1 MTQGPDLPDN
11 LPDASGSASQTG
23 RGDALRVVLTRPA
36 GQSDGLASPL
46 RDAGCEVVEFPLL
59 AITPV
64 PDTGPLDAALARI
77 GEYALAVFV
86 SPNAIDQAFARFNG
100 VWPEGVPVAVVGPG
114 SIAALARHGVVA
126 PRYRIIAPE
135 GAVDQ
140 ARVTAASDAAVAG
153 SLGGDSVSPASASI
167 RSAGS
172 SVPVSGTPASQPASS
187 SAAARAVSSD
197 SFFAPAPDPVTVDA
211 AAAATAEG
219 STVTASTDSPVDPD
233 SVRFDSETLIAALER
248 ELGLATFAG
257 RRVLLVR
264 GNGGR
269 ELVAETLRERGAD
282 VEPIAAYQRGVP
294 TPEPTALT
302 QVRRWLAAHDAVWVV
317 TSSEGVRNL
326 VTLAEIHFDANE
338 RAALH
343 RARFIVPHPRIAES
357 ARLNGFDRV
366 TTSGAGDAA
375 LVRAILA
382 NAPTNEDPTRAGSQ
396 HAGAHQ
402 SDASL
407 PDSARTDAARD
418 AVERNAI
425 EREALERELP
435 GTAVRAGSSVNT
447 ATEDTAAGPS
457 SRTGANPAAS
467 STPRGASSSM
477 TDSKDTSAYPSPP
490 TRFSASGAERPE
502 QTVGRQ
508 RGRLLLAWL
517 ALILAVAVGV
527 GGFAL
532 NRKLERVERALNER
546 QQTSERSAAASTQES
561 QRAFDAAQQTDR
573 RLSQIEGKLADS
585 QGQQQAL
592 QNMYQD
598 LARDRTQ
605 WTLSEIAQIVANAS
619 QQLQLTG
626 NVQLALFALQS
637 ADARLAQTE
646 GAQIL
651 TIRKAIASDIDKL
664 KATPNVDIAGLAI
677 KLDDAIARIDALPLA
692 GEGPAPQAGAASSAA
707 ASADTAAASWSAS
720 STESSASAAQ
730 PASGNAFANAVKRFD
745 AWWGEFGT
753 RVLHQLS
760 GVVQV
765 RRIDNADAMLVA
777 PDQAQYV
784 RANLRLRLLSA
795 RLSLLARDQKTMNG
809 DLDAADAAVAHYF
822 DPNAPATRT
831 ERDLIAQVRQA
842 STSVELPSLNASLD
856 AIHQYKSGD

>member
-1 MTQGPDLPDN
+1 MTAGRVLPI
-11 LPDASGSASQTG
+11 
-23 RGDALRVVLTRPA
+23 VLTRPA
-36 GQSDGLASPL
+36 GQSGGLSAPL
-46 RDAGCEVVEFPLL
+46 RDAGCEVVEFPLM

-64 PDTGPLDAALARI
+64 TDAGPLDAALARI
-77 GEYALAVFV
+77 GEYALVVFV
-86 SPNAIDQAFARFNG
+86 SPNAIDQAFARFEG
-100 VWPEGVPVAVVGPG
+100 VWPERVPIAVVGPG
-114 SIAALARHGVVA
+114 SIAALSRHGIAA

-140 ARVTAASDAAVAG
+140 ARLLAVPDAGAPNLRTGDPGSLTSTRDAG
-153 SLGGDSVSPASASI
+153 SPAQSNAVSPSSSASP
-167 RSAGS
+167 R
-172 SVPVSGTPASQPASS
+172 ASS
-187 SAAARAVSSD
+187 STAARAVSSD

-211 AAAATAEG
+211 AAAATSEG
-219 STVTASTDSPVDPD
+219 STVSASTDAPVDPD
-233 SVRFDSETLIAALER
+233 SVRFDSETLIVALER
-248 ELGLATFAG
+248 ELGLASFAG

-269 ELVAETLRERGAD
+269 ELVADTLRERGAD
-282 VEPIAAYQRGVP
+282 VEPVVAYQRGLP
-294 TPEPTALT
+294 TPDPVALT
-302 QVRRWLAAHDAVWVV
+302 QVRRWLANRDPLWVV
-317 TSSEGVRNL
+317 TSSEAVRNL

-343 RARFIVPHPRIAES
+343 RSRFIVPHPRIAES
-357 ARLNGFDRV
+357 ARQSGFDRV

-375 LVRAILA
+375 LVRAVLA
-382 NAPTNEDPTRAGSQ
+382 SSPPSPESTR
-396 HAGAHQ
+396 
-402 SDASL
+402 DAIE
-407 PDSARTDAARD
+407 RD
-418 AVERNAI
+418 AVER
-425 EREALERELP
+425 ESP
-435 GTAVRAGSSVNT
+435 GADVRAGSSVNT
-447 ATEDTAAGPS
+447 ATEDAAASPS

-477 TDSKDTSAYPSPP
+477 TDSKDTSAYSSPP
-490 TRFSASGAERPE
+490 TRFSASGADRPE
-502 QTVGRQ
+502 RAAGRQ
-508 RGRLLLAWL
+508 RGGLLLAWV
-517 ALILAVAVGV
+517 ALIVAVAVGV

-546 QQTSERSAAASTQES
+546 QQTSERSAVASTQES
-561 QRAFDAAQQTDR
+561 QRALDAAQQTDR
-573 RLSQIEGKLADS
+573 RLSQIEGKLSDA

-605 WTLSEIAQIVANAS
+605 WTLSEIAQIVASAS

-651 TIRKAIASDIDKL
+651 AIRKAIASDIDKL
-664 KATPNVDIAGLAI
+664 KAAPNVDIAGLAI
-677 KLDDAIARIDALPLA
+677 KLDDAIARIDTLPLA
-692 GEGPAPQAGAASSAA
+692 GEGPAPRADAASSTDATASADAGSSVSAASSA
-707 ASADTAAASWSAS
+707 
-720 STESSASAAQ
+720 SSAQA
-730 PASGNAFANAVKRFD
+730 PSGNAFANAVKRFD

-795 RLSLLARDQKTMNG
+795 RLSLLSRDQKTMNG

-822 DPNAPATRT
+822 DPNASATRT

-856 AIHQYKSGD
+856 AIHQYKSGE